1 MNLHHILT
9 REMNDM
15 ETIEEYAIEL
25 LKNGGGTDALEVAL
39 TPRSAG
45 NQNNERLEFLGNTV
59 LNMRLAEAVCRMEQ
73 HFPPATMSLMCNY
86 LRSNPV
92 LVIAGR
98 EGGLAAS
105 LARHGAKEGGKVTDK
120 MVSTAFEAIVG
131 ALYEQEGYGAA
142 SLFIDRFLLTNE
154 LVVGSANG
162 KGAITELKELVDR
175 DRDLVVTHS
184 TSERTEDGLTMFCH
198 ITTINGKAAKGEGR
212 TKKGAEAKAAAK
224 ALAIAISEMSST

>member
-1 MNLHHILT
+1 MT
-9 REMNDM
+9 DM

-25 LKNGGGTDALEVAL
+25 LKNEHREAL
-39 TPRSAG
+39 TLALTSRSAG
-45 NQNNERLEFLGNTV
+45 NQNNERLEFLGNAV

-73 HFPPATMSLMCNY
+73 HLPPATMSLMCNY

-105 LARHGAKEGGKVTDK
+105 LARHDVKEGGKVTDK

-131 ALYEQEGYGAA
+131 TLYEQEGYGAA
-142 SLFIDRFLLTNE
+142 SWFIDRFLLTEE
-154 LVVGSANG
+154 LVVGSTGG

-175 DRDLVVTHS
+175 DRDMVGSHS
-184 TSERTEDGLTMFCH
+184 TSERTEGGVTIFCH
-198 ITTINGKAAKGEGR
+198 ITTVNGKEAKGEGR
-212 TKKGAEAKAAAK
+212 TKKGAEVKAAAK
-224 ALAIAISEMSST
+224 ALALAISETSSV